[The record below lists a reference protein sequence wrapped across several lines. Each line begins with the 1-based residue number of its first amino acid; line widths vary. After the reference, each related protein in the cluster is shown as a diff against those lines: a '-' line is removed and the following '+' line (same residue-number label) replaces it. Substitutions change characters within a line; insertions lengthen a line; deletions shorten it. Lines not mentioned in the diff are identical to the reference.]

1 MKLSIKNFAKIKEA
15 EIEINGITI
24 IAGENNTGKSTIGKI
39 MYCLCSVFKD
49 IDMKIAEEKKR
60 AIARS
65 LLNNEYIRQN
75 VLPFS
80 EEESSINI
88 MEIVNEIFTMK
99 VDELEKYLN
108 NSDIEYSSKTIN
120 ELKNA
125 INFKDNE
132 LRSLII
138 RRQFS
143 NEFNNQF
150 LPVIKNKEKTFL
162 GLNIKKYQNEIIFD
176 DKIDVKKE
184 LDLINECIYIDNP
197 FALDHMDFRL
207 GKKSFDL
214 LDFIFRGTSIFTHD
228 EAIIEKLS
236 KSFKNQNTDDL
247 ISTALLDEKLLKFKE
262 MLKSVING
270 DFVEKENKFVF
281 LDYHSN
287 SEIELE
293 NLSTGIKSLAILL
306 KLIENRDIYDKSMI
320 VLDEPE
326 IHLHPK
332 WQLKFAEILIL
343 LQKEFDLNII
353 LTSHSPYFINAVEVY
368 SAEHNIADKC
378 KYYLADI
385 DNEHRAFFE
394 DVTTGTEKIYKKLA
408 EPLRILNDLKY
419 ANR

>member
-150 LPVIKNKEKTFL
+150 LPVIKNKEKTFYR
-162 GLNIKKYQNEIIFD
+162 NKIFS
-176 DKIDVKKE
+176 
-184 LDLINECIYIDNP
+184 N
-197 FALDHMDFRL
+197 FA
-207 GKKSFDL
+207 
-214 LDFIFRGTSIFTHD
+214 
-228 EAIIEKLS
+228 
-236 KSFKNQNTDDL
+236 
-247 ISTALLDEKLLKFKE
+247 
-262 MLKSVING
+262 
-270 DFVEKENKFVF
+270 
-281 LDYHSN
+281 
-287 SEIELE
+287 
-293 NLSTGIKSLAILL
+293 
-306 KLIENRDIYDKSMI
+306 
-320 VLDEPE
+320 
-326 IHLHPK
+326 
-332 WQLKFAEILIL
+332 
-343 LQKEFDLNII
+343 
-353 LTSHSPYFINAVEVY
+353 
-368 SAEHNIADKC
+368 
-378 KYYLADI
+378 
-385 DNEHRAFFE
+385 
-394 DVTTGTEKIYKKLA
+394 
-408 EPLRILNDLKY
+408 
-419 ANR
+419 